1 MTDDSYADDSYADD
15 SYADDHHA
23 DDTDRED
30 DEFLASRRRRARL
43 QKLVVGVAVV
53 VLVLGVGLSRFFGSQ
68 RAAAE
73 AERIEALLL
82 RADPSSVAE
91 AITATSALVAE
102 DRGRSAAFIG
112 LEVRSNLLYYGLY
125 SGSSRLKRKA
135 AERLEDAHL
144 RAPDS
149 AEYALSEA
157 LWHGLVGN
165 PGTAVEILD
174 SGAAGDAHPVWRR
187 LVRAESARRMGD
199 TDKAATLLS
208 VGTDPLTLSL
218 RLRSAWSAGEFEE
231 SEQLVGQLLAVQ
243 PDHAMATTVRALAAS
258 RRESAEQANVQL
270 APLLEAAQSM
280 PNRLTAWVV
289 VERARLALRSGSGEE
304 SRSRA
309 QELLDSARTA
319 DDPAPELILEAGWL
333 RLVNGSFGAAKT
345 LASRGLR
352 EQPDE
357 SSLLALYAS
366 ASFFNDSSVQI
377 MELLSGLPEDSTA
390 SAGQIQARALAALVR
405 REAEEAVEGLRATVH
420 LGVPGQGGLF
430 LTEALIQA
438 GQAAEARDQARRARA
453 KLAEVYGP
461 GSRESALGAAYE
473 GLALAAMGNQIEAL
487 ECYELVLDGQN
498 KTPWTAW
505 LYGRTLQYGGE
516 TAEAKDALLLACHNG
531 QDFAR
536 ACWDLAEIYE
546 ELKLDALLRRTQSE
560 ARRHYLRTSP
570 KGWRAEQL
578 RGAR

>member
-1 MTDDSYADDSYADD
+1 MTDDSYADDYAAGFD
-15 SYADDHHA
+15 SEDGD
-23 DDTDRED
+23 ED
-30 DEFLASRRRRARL
+30 DEFLVSRRRRARF
-43 QKLVVGVAVV
+43 QKLLLGAGIA
-53 VLVLGVGLSRFFGSQ
+53 VLVLGVGLTRFFGTQ

-73 AERIEALLL
+73 ADRIEALLL
-82 RADPSSVAE
+82 RAEPSSVAE
-91 AITATSALVAE
+91 AVTATSALVAE
-102 DRGRSAAFIG
+102 DRGRSAAFLG
-112 LEVRSNLLYYGLY
+112 LELRSNLLYYSLY

-135 AERLEDAHL
+135 ADRLEDARL

-149 AEYALSEA
+149 AEFALSEA
-157 LWHGLVGN
+157 VWHGLVGS
-165 PGTAVEILD
+165 PGEAISILD

-199 TDKAATLLS
+199 ADKAANLLA
-208 VGTDPLTLSL
+208 VGTDPLTLAL
-218 RLRSAWSAGEFEE
+218 RLRSAWTAGELEK
-231 SEQLVGQLLAVQ
+231 SEQLVEQLLAAQ
-243 PDHAMATTVRALAAS
+243 PDHVMATTVRVLAAS
-258 RRESAEQANVQL
+258 RRESLQAADPRL
-270 APLLEAAQSM
+270 GPLLEAAQSM

-304 SRSRA
+304 SRSHA
-309 QELLDSARTA
+309 QELLDSARQA
-319 DDPAPELILEAGWL
+319 EDPAPELVLEAGWL

-345 LASRGLR
+345 LADKGLR

-357 SSLLALYAS
+357 SSLLALSAS
-366 ASFFNDSSVQI
+366 ASFLNDSSAQI
-377 MELLSGLPEDSTA
+377 MELLRGLPENSAA

-405 REAEEAVEGLRATVH
+405 GEFSEAVEGLRATVH
-420 LGVPGQGGLF
+420 LGAPGQGGLF
-430 LTEALIQA
+430 LAEALIQS
-438 GQAAEARDQARRARA
+438 GQATEARDQARRSRA

-473 GLALAAMGNQIEAL
+473 GLALAAMGEPEAAM
-487 ECYELVLDGQN
+487 ECYELALSGQN

-505 LYGRTLQYGGE
+505 LYGRTLHYVGE

-546 ELKLDALLRRTQSE
+546 ELELDAVLRRTQSE
-560 ARRHYLRTSP
+560 AKRHYLRTSP

-578 RGAR
+578 RRAP